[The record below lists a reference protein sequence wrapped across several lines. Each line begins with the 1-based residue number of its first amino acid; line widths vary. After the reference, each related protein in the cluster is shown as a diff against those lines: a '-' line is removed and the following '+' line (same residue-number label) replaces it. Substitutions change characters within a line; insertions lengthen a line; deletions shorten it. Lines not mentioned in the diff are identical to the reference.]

1 MPERLASEHELDP
14 CARTGLE
21 RVIRSG
27 MAGSSR
33 LPLAT
38 LLSYAPPAFALGA
51 PLFFVQFFFLKFSTD
66 VLLLAPATIGAIFAV
81 SRLWDAALDPI
92 IGTWSDRTRTR
103 FGRRRPFMLL
113 SIPLIAATFLMLWS
127 PPASL
132 SSTWTTIWVVVALYG
147 FYAGFSA
154 YAIPHFALGAEL
166 VDDYHDRSRVYGLRS
181 AAFMLGLL
189 PAFGCLQLVNNAED
203 PRATAVI
210 VAIVGALG
218 LSVILLVPLRV
229 REREEFQRRAVVGSV
244 RAMRDVLRNPH
255 ARRILFVQFLDSL
268 GIGVLGVL
276 GPYVA
281 QYVIKRTDLIAALP
295 GVYTACLLASIPLW
309 VLASRRFGKRQA
321 WIAAMIGMAVSFGA
335 TIFVGENQVGLIL
348 GLLVVAGLFG
358 GCGGP
363 IGASMLADVIDAD
376 ELATGERKEGAY
388 TAAFTFAFQVG
399 NGITVALVGFSL
411 ALSGFLPNVDQ
422 TATVVWTMKAIFAG
436 TPFVMLLLGAAM
448 LRRYTLD
455 ELEHA
460 RIRKE
465 LLEARVAQAR

>member
-1 MPERLASEHELDP
+1 VS
-14 CARTGLE
+14 
-21 RVIRSG
+21 RVAEPR
-27 MAGSSR
+27 R

-103 FGRRRPFMLL
+103 FGRRRPFMLAA
-113 SIPLIAATFLMLWS
+113 IPLMAATFLMLWS
-127 PPASL
+127 PPAAL
-132 SSTWTTIWVVVALYG
+132 SGAWTTLWVVVALYG

-166 VDDYHDRSRVYGLRS
+166 VDDYHDRSRVYGVRNAS
-181 AAFMLGLL
+181 FMLGLL

-203 PRATAVI
+203 PRATAVL
-210 VAIVGALG
+210 VAIAGALG
-218 LSVILLVPLRV
+218 LSALLLVPLRV
-229 REREEFQRRAVVGSV
+229 REREEFQRLAVVGSV
-244 RAMRDVLRNPH
+244 RAIRDVLRNAH
-255 ARRILFVQFLDSL
+255 ARRILLVQFLDSL
-268 GIGVLGVL
+268 GIGVIGVL
-276 GPYVA
+276 GPYLA

-295 GVYTACLLASIPLW
+295 GVYTGCLLASIPLW

-321 WIAAMIGMAVSFGA
+321 WTTAMIGMALAFGA
-335 TIFVGENQVGLIL
+335 TIFVGENDVALIL
-348 GLLVVAGLFG
+348 GMLVVAGVFG

-376 ELATGERKEGAY
+376 ELETGERKEGAY

-399 NGITVALVGFSL
+399 NGITVALVGFAL
-411 ALSGFLPNVDQ
+411 ALSGFEPNVDQ
-422 TATVVWTMKAIFAG
+422 APVVMWTMKALFAG
-436 TPFVMLLLGAAM
+436 TPLAMLLVGAAV
-448 LRRYTLD
+448 LRGYSLD
-455 ELEHA
+455 EHEHA
-460 RIRKE
+460 RIRRG
-465 LLEARVAQAR
+465 LLESRGAEAR

>member
-1 MPERLASEHELDP
+1 MSAP
-14 CARTGLE
+14 G
-21 RVIRSG
+21 
-27 MAGSSR
+27 R

-38 LLSYAPPAFALGA
+38 LLSYAPPAFGLGA

-66 VLLLAPATIGAIFAV
+66 VLLLAPATIGAVFAV
-81 SRLWDAALDPI
+81 SRLWDAVLDPV

-103 FGRRRPFMLL
+103 FGRRRPFMAAA
-113 SIPLIAATFLMLWS
+113 IPLSAATFLMLWS

-132 SSTWTTIWVVVALYG
+132 STGATTLWAIVALYG

-166 VDDYHDRSRVYGLRS
+166 VDDYHDRSRVYGVRNAS
-181 AAFMLGLL
+181 FMLGLI
-189 PAFGCLQLVNNAED
+189 PAFGCLQLVNNAAD
-203 PRATAVI
+203 PRAMALV
-210 VAIVGALG
+210 VAAVGAL
-218 LSVILLVPLRV
+218 LISALLLVPLRV
-229 REREEFQRRAVVGSV
+229 RERPEFQRAPAASSV

-255 ARRILFVQFLDSL
+255 ARRILSVQFLDSL

-281 QYVIKRTDLIAALP
+281 QYVLKRMDLIAALP

-309 VLASRRFGKRQA
+309 VIASRRFGKRQA
-321 WIAAMIGMAVSFGA
+321 WTVAMVGMALSFGA
-335 TIFVGENQVGLIL
+335 TVFVGENDVVP
-348 GLLVVAGLFG
+348 LLAMLVLAGLFG

-376 ELATGERKEGAY
+376 ELTTGERKEGAY

-399 NGITVALVGFSL
+399 SGITVAVIGFALS
-411 ALSGFLPNVDQ
+411 LSGFVPNVDQ
-422 TATVVWTMKAIFAG
+422 APAVVWTMKLLFAG
-436 TPFVMLLLGAAM
+436 TPLVMLSIGALV
-448 LRRYTLD
+448 LRRYSLD
-455 ELEHA
+455 QHEHE

-465 LLEARVAQAR
+465 LLQARGAEVR